1 MAEIAGVDPSKVSPE
16 EFATLV
22 ANTDDAQL
30 SEILH
35 AVGTEQVLDRIFE
48 GMKERFRPDKAAGVD
63 ATIGFVVTD
72 DDAEYP
78 YAVKIANGTCE
89 VDKRDPEGAKVT
101 IKTDAL
107 SFAKLVTGQAD
118 GPKLFMQG
126 KLKLSGDL
134 MFSMRIMSFFDRP
147 RAS

>member
-1 MAEIAGVDPSKVSPE
+1 MADIGVDPSQVSPE
-16 EFATLV
+16 EFAGLV

-30 SEILH
+30 VEILH
-35 AVGTEQVLDRIFE
+35 AVGSEKVLDRIFE
-48 GMKERFRPDKAAGVD
+48 GMKERFRPDRAAGVD

-72 DDAEYP
+72 DGSEYP

-89 VDKRDPEGAKVT
+89 VEKRAPEGAKVT
-101 IKTDAL
+101 IRTDAV

-126 KLKLSGDL
+126 KLKLSGDM

-147 RAS
+147 TAA